1 MKVVTR
7 EITLK
12 VDLFS
17 EGGAGNKLAV
27 MIFYPLSVTKTHLVL
42 DYIRVVTTIWLGR
55 ADR

>member
-1 MKVVTR
+1 VKVVTR

-27 MIFYPLSVTKTHLVL
+27 MILYPLSVTKTHLVL